1 MNFFLII
8 FDKTQLQKIIK
19 NSKILLQTDKEKIL
33 NSTDF
38 DSFKILGTN

>member
-8 FDKTQLQKIIK
+8 FDKTQIQKIIK
-19 NSKILLQTDKEKIL
+19 NSKLLLQTDKEKVS

>member
-1 MNFFLII
+1 MNFFWII
-8 FDKTQLQKIIK
+8 FDKIQLQKIIK

-38 DSFKILGTN
+38 DRFKILGTN